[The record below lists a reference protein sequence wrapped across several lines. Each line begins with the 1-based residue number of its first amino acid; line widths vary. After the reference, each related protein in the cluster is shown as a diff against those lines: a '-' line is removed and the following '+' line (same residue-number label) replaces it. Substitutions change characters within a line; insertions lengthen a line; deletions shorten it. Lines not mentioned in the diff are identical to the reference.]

1 MGYVVKSR
9 GMSHVTYPTTLMQ
22 FEEYQIKQVLENC
35 DKTFT
40 LENVMLSVEI
50 WNKKHAVSVF
60 KIIKDLFQDVKDNI
74 AESSSDSES
83 EDEMPA
89 DNVLWNDII
98 NDMSFLSL
106 LDTSDWDAGSSC
118 NSFSETDV
126 DNMPENAH
134 VTCSV
139 PVTGNN
145 IIEQQSM

>member
-1 MGYVVKSR
+1 
-9 GMSHVTYPTTLMQ
+9 MSHVTYPTTLMQ
-22 FEEYQIKQVLENC
+22 FGEYQIKQVLENC
-35 DKTFT
+35 DKIFT

-74 AESSSDSES
+74 AHSSSDSES

-106 LDTSDWDAGSSC
+106 LDTSDWDADSSC
-118 NSFSETDV
+118 NSFSET
-126 DNMPENAH
+126 
-134 VTCSV
+134 C
-139 PVTGNN
+139 
-145 IIEQQSM
+145 